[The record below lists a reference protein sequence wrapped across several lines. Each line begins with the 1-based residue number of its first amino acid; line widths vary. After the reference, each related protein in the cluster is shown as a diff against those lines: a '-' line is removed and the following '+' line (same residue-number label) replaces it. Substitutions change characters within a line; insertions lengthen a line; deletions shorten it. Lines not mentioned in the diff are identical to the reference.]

1 MKFKSICKL
10 SKSSI
15 GDLTIYIL
23 IPLPLLTK
31 ILCMVLKVKWE
42 DFKSEVED
50 FKSKGDALI
59 EKHISSRTE
68 DEFNNFKKEK
78 QSWENA
84 VVSYVRES
92 FEPENRNFANEF
104 KAQKGFNTGFKL
116 GVDQKVK
123 NEIQALKEEINGL
136 DYYLKML
143 SISDAIVRPDEI
155 DLNVRQNF
163 DTEGILDLILSKL
176 YDLYNDG
183 KYHSINW
190 ILEGNG
196 IKLNGRGEDWDYGR
210 MLENRGLIESI
221 NGKNVNA
228 KLRLEGKYAIEQARK
243 AKITDYSKI
252 SSSDEELK
260 ELIKQALVKIEG
272 LGFGQQ
278 IIFDEFDEFRDDI
291 PHLSKKSFGQLLKSK
306 LGDLVTAKAFD
317 KALASEIFKEF
328 TSQVLPF

>member
-1 MKFKSICKL
+1 
-10 SKSSI
+10 
-15 GDLTIYIL
+15 
-23 IPLPLLTK
+23 
-31 ILCMVLKVKWE
+31 MVLKVKWE
-42 DFKSEVED
+42 DFKSEVKG
-50 FKSKGDALI
+50 FKSNGEALV

-68 DEFNNFKKEK
+68 EEFEILKEEK
-78 QSWENA
+78 QSWENS
-84 VVSYVRES
+84 VVSYVRKS

-116 GVDQKVK
+116 SVDQKVK
-123 NEIQALKEEINGL
+123 NEIQALKDEINGL

-143 SISDAIVRPDEI
+143 FISDAIVRPNEI
-155 DLNVRQNF
+155 DINERQNL

-196 IKLNGRGEDWDYGR
+196 VKLNGRGEDWDYGR
-210 MLENRGLIESI
+210 MLENRGLIDSL
-221 NGKNVNA
+221 NGREVNA
-228 KLRLEGKYAIEQARK
+228 KLKLEGKYAIEQARK
-243 AKITDYSKI
+243 ARVTDYSKI
-252 SSSDEELK
+252 SNSDEELK
-260 ELIKQALVKIEG
+260 ELIKQVLLKLEG

-278 IIFDEFDEFRDDI
+278 IIFDEFDELRNDI